1 MKPMRSNKTSYILI
15 LVTIIVA
22 GLFIT
27 LTTARL
33 AIRAEHD
40 SLIKRAA
47 TVAAGLSPDVLSTV
61 SGIETDV
68 ASQSYLDL
76 KTALVRVRK
85 ANADIR
91 FVYILG
97 KKGEDIFFYADSEDS
112 SSDDYSAPG
121 DIYDEATQELQD
133 SFEMGSAFI
142 EGPVTD
148 RWGTWISGLA
158 PLRDTNGDI
167 TGIVGIDIAA
177 QAYYRT
183 IVFASAVPTL
193 LTLIAVILVAA
204 GYRNARKNEELSRIK
219 SRFLSVASHELR
231 SPLAGVVWGT
241 ESLLRHRDELDEHTR
256 QMIFR
261 IHDSAVYMSETV
273 NDILD
278 TSRFNSVAQNR
289 VQREA
294 VDLAG
299 LVRSVAGVLSLTGEQ
314 RDISMVFDSSFPERI
329 PLVFDKEKIRRVFA
343 NVIGNALKYSRTGGV
358 VTISYELK
366 APLRQGSG
374 GQASEHVV
382 TVADKGIGIPLAEQK
397 RIFTTYYRATNAQ
410 KHDARGTGMGLHFV
424 KQLLE
429 LHGGRIWFESKEGE
443 GTTFH
448 VALKA

>member
-1 MKPMRSNKTSYILI
+1 MHSNKISYITILI
-15 LVTIIVA
+15 TSIVA

-27 LTTARL
+27 FTTARL

-40 SLIKRAA
+40 SLVKRAA
-47 TVAAGLSPDVLSTV
+47 TIAAGFPPDVLGTV
-61 SGIETDV
+61 LGAEADI
-68 ASQSYLDL
+68 ASQSYLDI
-76 KTALVRVRK
+76 KTALVRIRK
-85 ANADIR
+85 ANPDVR
-91 FVYILG
+91 FAYIFG
-97 KKGEDIFFYADSEDS
+97 KREGEVFFYADSEDS
-112 SSDDYSAPG
+112 SSNDYSAPG
-121 DIYDEATQELQD
+121 DIYSEASPELQD
-133 SFEMGSAFI
+133 SFETGAAFI
-142 EGPVTD
+142 EGPIAD

-158 PLRDTNGDI
+158 PLRDSRGTI
-167 TGIVGIDIAA
+167 TGIVGIDIDAHS
-177 QAYYRT
+177 YYRT
-183 IVFASAVPTL
+183 IIFASAVPAL
-193 LTLIAVILVAA
+193 LTFIAVILIVA
-204 GYRNARKNEELSRIK
+204 GYLGTLKSEELSRIK

-231 SPLAGVVWGT
+231 SPLSGIVWGT
-241 ESLLRHRDELDEHTR
+241 ESLLRHRDELDDHTR

-314 RDISMVFDSSFPERI
+314 RNIAIVFEPSFPEHI
-329 PLVFDKEKIRRVFA
+329 PMVFDKEKIRRVFA
-343 NVIGNALKYSRTGGV
+343 NIIGNALKYSQSGSV
-358 VTISYELK
+358 VTISYESK
-366 APLRQGSG
+366 EDQHIIS
-374 GQASEHVV
+374 
-382 TVADKGIGIPLAEQK
+382 VADTGIGIPLAEQK

-443 GTTFH
+443 GSTFH

>member
-1 MKPMRSNKTSYILI
+1 MHSDKRISYITILI
-15 LVTIIVA
+15 TILIAGFFVT
-22 GLFIT
+22 F
-27 LTTARL
+27 TTVRL

-40 SLIKRAA
+40 SLAKRSA
-47 TVAAGLSPDVLSTV
+47 TIAAGFSPNVLTTLSGTEVD
-61 SGIETDV
+61 I

-76 KTALVRVRK
+76 KTTLVRIRE
-85 ANADIR
+85 ANSDIR
-91 FVYILG
+91 FAYVLG
-97 KKGEDIFFYADSEDS
+97 RREGDVFFYVDSEDS

-121 DIYDEATQELQD
+121 DVYHEATQELKD
-133 SFEMGSAFI
+133 SFETGTAFV
-142 EGPVTD
+142 EGPVAD

-158 PLRDTNGDI
+158 PLRDSQGKVA
-167 TGIVGIDIAA
+167 GIIGIDIAA
-177 QAYYRT
+177 YSYYRT
-183 IVFASAVPTL
+183 IIFASAVPTL
-193 LTLIAVILVAA
+193 LTLIAVLLLAT
-204 GYRNARKNEELSRIK
+204 GYHDARKNDELLRIK

-231 SPLAGVVWGT
+231 SPLAGVVWGA
-241 ESLLRHRDELDEHTR
+241 ESLLHHREELDEHTR
-256 QMIFR
+256 QMLFR

-278 TSRFNSVAQNR
+278 TSRFNAVAENR

-294 VDLAG
+294 VDLAA

-314 RDISMVFDSSFPERI
+314 RGISVVFSPSFPERI

-343 NVIGNALKYSRTGGV
+343 NVIGNALKYSQTKGI

-366 APLRQGSG
+366 D
-374 GQASEHVV
+374 GQHIV

-397 RIFTTYYRATNAQ
+397 RIFATYYRASNAQ
-410 KHDARGTGMGLHFV
+410 KHDTRGTGMGLHFV

-443 GTTFH
+443 GTTFR